1 MTNNLVVS
9 EEPPSATVGSAARDQ
24 EQLADIRRQGD
35 VYLKII
41 EEVIAGSKDDFETA
55 GVGQDAL
62 NDLEKVSRARGCP
75 CSPTDEPTRLRSFS
89 AISFNTS
96 HDCASFRQERRS
108 FILQAYRCLFS

>member
-9 EEPPSATVGSAARDQ
+9 EEGLSATAGSAARDQ
-24 EQLADIRRQGD
+24 GQLANWRRQGD

-62 NDLEKVSRARGCP
+62 NDLEKVSRARGYS
-75 CSPTDEPTRLRSFS
+75 CSPSGEPARVRSFS
-89 AISFNTS
+89 AISFPNFPS
-96 HDCASFRQERRS
+96 
-108 FILQAYRCLFS
+108 